1 MPQIAIPVAPPRGIL
16 PDGSGLPDVAGARPR
31 RARLDSRSLAALA
44 FALTGCS
51 GLPDGGAATAA
62 SSPAAIGGAA
72 QEQQGYANLVGVRAS
87 QGNAVNCPEIR
98 TDDGALHPVSG
109 LGSDIAIGDRIVV
122 SGTLGISTRCIG
134 KVLIIKDIKRL

>member
-1 MPQIAIPVAPPRGIL
+1 MPQIAISVALPRGVL
-16 PDGSGLPDVAGARPR
+16 PDGSGLPDVAGPRPR
-31 RARLDSRSLAALA
+31 RARLDWRSLALA
-44 FALTGCS
+44 FVLTGCS

-72 QEQQGYANLVGVRAS
+72 QEQQGYASLVGVRAS

-98 TDDGALHPVSG
+98 ADDGALHPVSG
-109 LGSDIAIGDRIVV
+109 LGSDIAIGDRVAV
-122 SGTLGISTRCIG
+122 TGTFGISTRCIG